1 MSCLDNQFVFFH
13 RNRVPGAASINN
25 AQSFVV
31 RSVTVNDA
39 MNHAVKRQSHAF
51 TTTHVSGCVGSLVP
65 SCAEFAIKKKLQMS
79 FLAPKRRRMQDLL
92 SC

>member
-13 RNRVPGAASINN
+13 RNHVPGAASISN

-31 RSVTVNDA
+31 RSVIVNDA
-39 MNHAVKRQSHAF
+39 MNHVVKEGSHAL

-65 SCAEFAIKKKLQMS
+65 NCVEFAIKKKSQIS
-79 FLAPKRRRMQDLL
+79 FLAPKTTRMQGLL
-92 SC
+92 NC

>member
-1 MSCLDNQFVFFH
+1 MSCFDNQFVFFH
-13 RNRVPGAASINN
+13 RNHVPGAASIKN

-39 MNHAVKRQSHAF
+39 MNHVVKELSHA
-51 TTTHVSGCVGSLVP
+51 TTHVSGCVGSLVP
-65 SCAEFAIKKKLQMS
+65 SCVEFAIKKKLQIS
-79 FLAPKRRRMQDLL
+79 FLAPKTTRMQDLL